1 MLKDILRDLQ
11 RQINKMKVKGIKTL
25 DEATLNDLRNYI
37 TLFKQLDVARYY
49 EKKTFKIKSNYE
61 GFLLAE
67 KTMNEWYDK
76 QIQEL
81 ESEYDRKI
89 GEKLFLISS
98 EKNEITQDLPIPIE
112 NKNLIPIENV
122 FKIKARDIVIV
133 SLRDSERKVWELYTE
148 GQTVQKIA
156 NKLNKHKQS
165 ISATI
170 INIKNKISR
179 KENMLKNSKK

>member
-1 MLKDILRDLQ
+1 MLKEILKDLQ
-11 RQINKMKVKGIKTL
+11 RQINKMKVKGIKSL
-25 DEATLNDLRNYI
+25 NEATLNDLRNYI
-37 TLFKQLDVARYY
+37 MLFKQLDVARYY
-49 EKKTFKIKSNYE
+49 EKEILKIKSNYE
-61 GFLLAE
+61 EFLQAE

-76 QIQEL
+76 QIKEL
-81 ESEYDRKI
+81 ESEYDRKK

-98 EKNEITQDLPIPIE
+98 EKNELTQDLTIPVE
-112 NKNLIPIENV
+112 NKKLIPIENI
-122 FKIKARDIVIV
+122 FKIKARDIVLV

-179 KENMLKNSKK
+179 KENMLKNNKQ